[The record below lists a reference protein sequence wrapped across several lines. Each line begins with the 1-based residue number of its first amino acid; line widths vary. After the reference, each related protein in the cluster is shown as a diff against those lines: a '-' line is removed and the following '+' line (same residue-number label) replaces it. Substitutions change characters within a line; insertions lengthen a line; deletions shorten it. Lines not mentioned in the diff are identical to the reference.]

1 MPTRQYKPLRAFGHG
16 LILGSAFLVDAAF
29 SGGAII
35 DGFVAAFEKFSLSH
49 ESIFSTGPSATEVTR
64 GWLRD
69 GLYFVLLALVT
80 SMGIHWMSRAR
91 SPLSQAGALRELG
104 RNRKLAGVGMAAS
117 ALLSLSIVVSTRLFG
132 TARFRPGP
140 LLVGLAILVI
150 FRAVILPLLKSRK

>member
-1 MPTRQYKPLRAFGHG
+1 MYICPKCNAYLEGSSCPQGHSLFDNVASMPTRQYKPLRAFGHG
-16 LILGSAFLVDAAF
+16 LILGSAFLVVAAF

-104 RNRKLAGVGMAAS
+104 RNRKLAGVGMS
-117 ALLSLSIVVSTRLFG
+117 FG
-132 TARFRPGP
+132 ACP
-140 LLVGLAILVI
+140 
-150 FRAVILPLLKSRK
+150 